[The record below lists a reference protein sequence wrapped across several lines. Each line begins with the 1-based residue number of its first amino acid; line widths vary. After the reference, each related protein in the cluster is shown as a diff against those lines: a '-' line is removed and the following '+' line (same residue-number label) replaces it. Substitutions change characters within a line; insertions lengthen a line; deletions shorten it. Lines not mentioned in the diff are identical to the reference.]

1 MDQFKYSMASILYSL
16 LVCSKRYFPQPA
28 KNGELAQYFLLRTKI
43 KISVKIPEYSGTLHF
58 LQVCHEL
65 MF

>member
-1 MDQFKYSMASILYSL
+1 MDQFKYSMASIPY
-16 LVCSKRYFPQPA
+16 LVLVIQQPA
-28 KNGELAQYFLLRTKI
+28 RNGELAQYFLLRTKI
-43 KISVKIPEYSGTLHF
+43 KICVKIPEYSGTLHF

>member
-1 MDQFKYSMASILYSL
+1 MDQFKYSMASIPY
-16 LVCSKRYFPQPA
+16 LVLVIQQPA
-28 KNGELAQYFLLRTKI
+28 RNGKLAQYFLLRTKI
-43 KISVKIPEYSGTLHF
+43 KIIVKIPEYSGTLHF

>member
-1 MDQFKYSMASILYSL
+1 MDQFKYSMASIPY
-16 LVCSKRYFPQPA
+16 LVLVIQQPA
-28 KNGELAQYFLLRTKI
+28 RNGELAQYFLLRTKI
-43 KISVKIPEYSGTLHF
+43 KIIVKIPEYSGTLHF

>member
-1 MDQFKYSMASILYSL
+1 MDQFKYSMASIPY
-16 LVCSKRYFPQPA
+16 LVLVIQQPA
-28 KNGELAQYFLLRTKI
+28 RNGELAQYFLLRTKI
-43 KISVKIPEYSGTLHF
+43 KIYVKIPEYSGTLHF